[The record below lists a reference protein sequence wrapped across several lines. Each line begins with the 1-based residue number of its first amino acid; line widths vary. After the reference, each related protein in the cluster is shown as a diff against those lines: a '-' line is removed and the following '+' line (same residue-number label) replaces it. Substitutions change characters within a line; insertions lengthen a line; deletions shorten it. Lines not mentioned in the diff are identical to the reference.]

1 MKTKEQIHPNLFAMN
16 SEDINLAALEVL
28 DNMLERCTLHLVCE
42 LTGISRTTLYKW
54 LDDDVAVES
63 MSARDSAWFILQC
76 ETNPKLVMLLER
88 GPASHPKLAKRLTD
102 GVTP

>member
-1 MKTKEQIHPNLFAMN
+1 MSND
-16 SEDINLAALEVL
+16 DINLAALELL
-28 DNMLERCTLHLVCE
+28 DRLMQCCTLNLAHE

-54 LDDDVAVES
+54 LDDDVPLEA

-76 ETNPKLVMLLER
+76 ETNPKLSMLLQR

-102 GVTP
+102 EVQK